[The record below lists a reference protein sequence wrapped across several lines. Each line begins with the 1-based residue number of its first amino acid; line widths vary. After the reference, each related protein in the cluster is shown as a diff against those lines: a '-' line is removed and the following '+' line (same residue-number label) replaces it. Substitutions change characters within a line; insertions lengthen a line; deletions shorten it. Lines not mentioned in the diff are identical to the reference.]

1 MAEISI
7 ERLHLS
13 VRASN
18 VLHRMGIHSIEKLQ
32 VTPMEK
38 IAAQRN
44 IGVKTL
50 GEIQAALRD
59 LDTLLKQPVTSK
71 RRSVR
76 LEEDLQG
83 EEEERVI
90 ALTEK
95 QREELSKHSIEEL
108 NLSVRSYRVLCRE
121 GCRTLDRVVLAVPVF
136 STLRGLGRKSV
147 DEIKEAVAHWLNE
160 HFEEAGDLS
169 EATVEEG
176 LKSRLQ
182 ELSTELHPVA
192 ALRWEQLYHYL
203 EAEQLLQQ
211 AQHFEKQEL
220 LRTVLL
226 LPQLKRPLRSFWEGL
241 SRHGVI
247 AEAILSERL
256 RMLELPFDSTML
268 LETSIE
274 SGVLIKNRGMV
285 LLYRDNFEE
294 AYRKI
299 RKQDER
305 AAQILRLRVEGQTL
319 QDIGDRFQV
328 SRERIRQI
336 TARMMQKFP
345 LLFEDYFSEPYQHFY
360 LPKARF
366 LQAFPEVSAEGYE
379 FLSLRYPHGKA
390 EPDTESLSTYTGLW
404 RRRLREFLAEENAK
418 NARENISKAEVV
430 KRVLIANRNTP
441 LSIEELEEKYYR
453 YIKSRGYQKERL
465 QFNIRT
471 LENYLRNAPNIVYN
485 RENLIRWCP
494 VRASRLF
501 EAIDFR
507 RYQDMAISADLIFRD
522 YPDLMEELGILD
534 SHELFYVIKSA
545 VATQT
550 SLAFRIWCRRVPM
563 LVVGEA
569 SEDEQ
574 ALKLLRELS
583 PVSYQAYYAAYEE
596 RYGVRRESSQ
606 RNPLIYNTVNQYYT
620 DGMYVIDVPGI
631 DPRDVQPL
639 RAALAKK
646 QIWFIDELE
655 TLFLRVCSHTS
666 EEAINAV
673 AFRTIGYTLNTTY
686 AYDASYGTALHFF
699 EQLVFTADK
708 INLELLDRRILDLA
722 MFATV
727 LEKKKQNLDYIETAP
742 RVLMSRRKVE
752 EVYGLKV
759 EDIRAIQTLMSAYYE
774 LPYFNGRSLWNK
786 VKKFPLIRRLRGN
799 DWMLTCI
806 MRQQAGISSFSVAGG
821 LILSRNSAS
830 LSLSR
835 MCEWLAA
842 VRGRM
847 SLQVL
852 EKELNGLFGTRVPA
866 YKLAEKLR
874 NSGNWNQVLTD
885 TEEPYGSDE
894 A

>member
-1 MAEISI
+1 
-7 ERLHLS
+7 
-13 VRASN
+13 
-18 VLHRMGIHSIEKLQ
+18 
-32 VTPMEK
+32 
-38 IAAQRN
+38 
-44 IGVKTL
+44 
-50 GEIQAALRD
+50 
-59 LDTLLKQPVTSK
+59 
-71 RRSVR
+71 
-76 LEEDLQG
+76 
-83 EEEERVI
+83 
-90 ALTEK
+90 
-95 QREELSKHSIEEL
+95 
-108 NLSVRSYRVLCRE
+108 
-121 GCRTLDRVVLAVPVF
+121 
-136 STLRGLGRKSV
+136 
-147 DEIKEAVAHWLNE
+147 
-160 HFEEAGDLS
+160 
-169 EATVEEG
+169 
-176 LKSRLQ
+176 
-182 ELSTELHPVA
+182 
-192 ALRWEQLYHYL
+192 
-203 EAEQLLQQ
+203 
-211 AQHFEKQEL
+211 
-220 LRTVLL
+220 
-226 LPQLKRPLRSFWEGL
+226 
-241 SRHGVI
+241 
-247 AEAILSERL
+247 
-256 RMLELPFDSTML
+256 
-268 LETSIE
+268 
-274 SGVLIKNRGMV
+274 
-285 LLYRDNFEE
+285 
-294 AYRKI
+294 
-299 RKQDER
+299 
-305 AAQILRLRVEGQTL
+305 
-319 QDIGDRFQV
+319 
-328 SRERIRQI
+328 
-336 TARMMQKFP
+336 
-345 LLFEDYFSEPYQHFY
+345 
-360 LPKARF
+360 
-366 LQAFPEVSAEGYE
+366 
-379 FLSLRYPHGKA
+379 
-390 EPDTESLSTYTGLW
+390 
-404 RRRLREFLAEENAK
+404 
-418 NARENISKAEVV
+418 
-430 KRVLIANRNTP
+430 
-441 LSIEELEEKYYR
+441 
-453 YIKSRGYQKERL
+453 
-465 QFNIRT
+465 
-471 LENYLRNAPNIVYN
+471 
-485 RENLIRWCP
+485 
-494 VRASRLF
+494 
-501 EAIDFR
+501 
-507 RYQDMAISADLIFRD
+507 
-522 YPDLMEELGILD
+522 MEELGILD

-673 AFRTIGYTLNTTY
+673 AFRAIGYTLNTTY